1 MVPKLSAQTLAA
13 LRPKV
18 TIGSSMAKVSMKL
31 LWCALVCAAA
41 EHHAG
46 PRPALLQRSESN
58 LLAAKEE
65 VVERTY
71 TGRASVFDVFR
82 AMEDEGAKRMGER
95 PLKLLAKSVAAGV
108 SGPDTASSLTEP

>member
-1 MVPKLSAQTLAA
+1 MLAVVPKLSAQTLAA

-82 AMEDEGAKRMGER
+82 AMEDERGREADG
-95 PLKLLAKSVAAGV
+95 
-108 SGPDTASSLTEP
+108 

>member
-1 MVPKLSAQTLAA
+1 
-13 LRPKV
+13 
-18 TIGSSMAKVSMKL
+18 MAKVTMKIVFGL
-31 LWCALVCAAA
+31 LVACAAA

-65 VVERTY
+65 VVMRTY

-82 AMEDEGAKRMGER
+82 AMEDEGAKRMG
-95 PLKLLAKSVAAGV
+95 
-108 SGPDTASSLTEP
+108 

>member
-1 MVPKLSAQTLAA
+1 M
-13 LRPKV
+13 

-65 VVERTY
+65 VVMRTY

-95 PLKLLAKSVAAGV
+95 KLKLQPFIRTPRC
-108 SGPDTASSLTEP
+108 GPPRSDTAHRSDYPRLWGRPHPLPRI

>member
-18 TIGSSMAKVSMKL
+18 TIGSSMAKVTMKIVFGL
-31 LWCALVCAAA
+31 LVACAAA

-65 VVERTY
+65 VVMRTY

-82 AMEDEGAKRMGER
+82 AMEDEGAKRMG
-95 PLKLLAKSVAAGV
+95 
-108 SGPDTASSLTEP
+108 